1 MDEIFLTG
9 WIVPWDGIQGTMS
22 FSSLELR
29 EWHFRFG
36 ARKAGRRP
44 KRGRALYAGVS
55 ARHGQDRGKEWVAH
69 WMNRGCIWERN

>member
-1 MDEIFLTG
+1 MDEIFLIG

-22 FSSLELR
+22 FFSLELL

-44 KRGRALYAGVS
+44 KRGRALYAGYLPGMG
-55 ARHGQDRGKEWVAH
+55 RTG
-69 WMNRGCIWERN
+69 ERNGSHIG